1 MCINIPCHN
10 PFSVSSH
17 LCFSTVIIGFKRLHY
32 KVKEGEGCVE
42 VCLELLAGQ
51 LKPPDSVS
59 FILNTTAQTAMG
71 KKNFQK
77 HVD

>member
-1 MCINIPCHN
+1 M
-10 PFSVSSH
+10 
-17 LCFSTVIIGFKRLHY
+17 
-32 KVKEGEGCVE
+32 KEGEGCVE

-59 FILNTTAQTAMG
+59 FILNTTAQTALG